1 VAPVDKTPAEQV
13 QDAREAREL
22 LENRILREAFQTVED
37 VIVSQIKRSGLTD
50 DSLHSHLSIALQ
62 MLDAVEQ
69 AIVQYVETGNAA
81 ETLLAEIGETK

>member
-1 VAPVDKTPAEQV
+1 MAPVEKTIDEQIS
-13 QDAREAREL
+13 DGREAREL
-22 LENRILREAFQTVED
+22 LGNRILREAFQSVED
-37 VIVSQIKRSGLTD
+37 VIVSQIKRSGLNEV
-50 DSLHSHLSIALQ
+50 SLHSHLSIALQ